1 MSLCEGLVCDPLRYG
16 KFGRGLRSELLTA
29 PRSPTSSPGLASLQ
43 ETKSERLLA
52 SPTLGRVLVP
62 CAAKRLDVGHTV
74 VVVLVQGTAVH
85 L

>member
-1 MSLCEGLVCDPLRYG
+1 VDKHLHVGPTPEFFVRTA
-16 KFGRGLRSELLTA
+16 SELLTA

-74 VVVLVQGTAVH
+74 VVVLVQGK
-85 L
+85 